1 MLDQQK
7 MALYWRLPVFLQ
19 EAALGAYARYL
30 DRLYYGAGYEE
41 WRETFQSWRRRPGA
55 ETRAWQDERLRALVR
70 RAATEVDF
78 YRQSFSGVDWRAVK
92 SAADLPR
99 LPRLDKQSLRR
110 HETRFIADGLDA
122 RKLWLEKT
130 SGTTGT
136 SLRIYWPPAMLPQW
150 WALVEVAI
158 RNVAGV
164 AQNLPRAMMGGR
176 PVVRGDARRPP
187 YWRFNRRWRQLY
199 LSAYHVS
206 DTSAPGYAEAIR
218 RYGSRWITGY
228 GSAIAALAES
238 AMGGGVAPVA
248 LCAAI
253 VSGDTLLPG
262 MRADIEK
269 FFSCKCFD
277 SYGQAEGVCM
287 AMECARGKM
296 HVIPEAGLWE
306 ILRDD
311 GAPCAPGEVGEIVA
325 TGLLNDAMPLIRY
338 RLGDYAA
345 WSKAQDCSCGNPSP
359 IIDRLEGRVDDY
371 LIASDGRKIGRLS
384 TAMKRSPA
392 IHSAQIVQDRPG
404 RAYLLVRPGDGYRSR
419 DAEAVRAD
427 IIERIGAFALEIVEV
442 PAIPRTP
449 QGKTSLV
456 VRLFDRPGAEA
467 RYEKILPS
475 QRRSHGVEAPSLP
488 HAS

>member
-1 MLDQQK
+1 RARCAQ
-7 MALYWRLPVFLQ
+7 ALAGKNQRHHRHL
-19 EAALGAYARYL
+19 AAHLLAPGDAAAVV
-30 DRLYYGAGYEE
+30 GAG
-41 WRETFQSWRRRPGA
+41 RGGDPQRGRRGA
-55 ETRAWQDERLRALVR
+55 ESAARDDG
-70 RAATEVDF
+70 RAA
-78 YRQSFSGVDWRAVK
+78 
-92 SAADLPR
+92 
-99 LPRLDKQSLRR
+99 
-110 HETRFIADGLDA
+110 
-122 RKLWLEKT
+122 
-130 SGTTGT
+130 
-136 SLRIYWPPAMLPQW
+136 
-150 WALVEVAI
+150 
-158 RNVAGV
+158 
-164 AQNLPRAMMGGR
+164 GG
-176 PVVRGDARRPP
+176 ARRPP

-325 TGLLNDAMPLIRY
+325 T
-338 RLGDYAA
+338 
-345 WSKAQDCSCGNPSP
+345 
-359 IIDRLEGRVDDY
+359 
-371 LIASDGRKIGRLS
+371 
-384 TAMKRSPA
+384 
-392 IHSAQIVQDRPG
+392 
-404 RAYLLVRPGDGYRSR
+404 
-419 DAEAVRAD
+419 
-427 IIERIGAFALEIVEV
+427 
-442 PAIPRTP
+442 
-449 QGKTSLV
+449 
-456 VRLFDRPGAEA
+456 
-467 RYEKILPS
+467 
-475 QRRSHGVEAPSLP
+475 
-488 HAS
+488 